1 MTLPRRLSAVIFDMD
16 GTLHDTEGV
25 YHASLKQA
33 VRAVG
38 FTITDAFCHSMIGMP
53 GPVCDA
59 MLCDHLG
66 RGFPFADFDRLYGE
80 FIDSALPTAVPLKP
94 GAAELLDALGQHG
107 LKKAVATS
115 AGRHAAEAHLGRS
128 GLRAHLPIVVT
139 RDDVARGKPFPD
151 LFLRAAELLDVAP
164 DECLAVE
171 DSLNGIRAAHAAGM
185 MPIMVPDL
193 LIPTDEIS
201 AMCVHVLL
209 DLHEVRALV
218 AEHLGAVPGLVVNE
232 TEPGSS
238 VEVSR

>member
-1 MTLPRRLSAVIFDMD
+1 
-16 GTLHDTEGV
+16 
-25 YHASLKQA
+25 LKQA
-33 VRAVG
+33 VHAVG
-38 FTITDAFCHSMIGMP
+38 FAVTDAFCHSMIGMP

-66 RGFPFADFDRLYGE
+66 PGFPFADFDRLYSE
-80 FIDSALPTAVPLKP
+80 FIDAALRTAVPLKP
-94 GAAELLDALGQHG
+94 GAAELLNALGQHG

-115 AGRHAAEAHLGRS
+115 AGRHAAEMHLGRS
-128 GLRAHLPIVVT
+128 GLRAHLPVVVT
-139 RDDVARGKPFPD
+139 RDDVARGKPYPD

-193 LIPTDEIS
+193 LRPTDEIS
-201 AMCVHVLL
+201 AMCVRVLL

-218 AEHLGAVPGLVVNE
+218 AEHLDAPCSLVVDE
-232 TEPGSS
+232 IEPDSS
-238 VEVSR
+238 LEVRR